1 MERIYE
7 QYPDMQGRIN
17 SLTVDVCGEENVSP
31 EKVFF
36 VLFYHNGLF
45 QKKSWHKTFC
55 VSRKQCTEISGIDL
69 KRNRNYSGDHAEL

>member
-45 QKKSWHKTFC
+45 
-55 VSRKQCTEISGIDL
+55 
-69 KRNRNYSGDHAEL
+69 